1 MISQGNAENTAV
13 RDIFEEDMQVLHF
26 YGEDPQG
33 SPPNEFD
40 LGSVELVPDTI
51 PPING
56 SQLEA
61 ISYTQP
67 LSESNDYGGSLY
79 LETRQII
86 QALIQA
92 QNHSKGAKAQ
102 LHLTWRDVNVHV
114 TNNRHKYW
122 SVSFIT
128 LKLLMI

>member
-51 PPING
+51 A
-56 SQLEA
+56 L
-61 ISYTQP
+61 YT
-67 LSESNDYGGSLY
+67 ND
-79 LETRQII
+79 
-86 QALIQA
+86 
-92 QNHSKGAKAQ
+92 
-102 LHLTWRDVNVHV
+102 V
-114 TNNRHKYW
+114 TNFW
-122 SVSFIT
+122 S
-128 LKLLMI
+128 LL